1 MLLRLQV
8 EDPLAMKKNPP
19 NTNPDDRVVPLRKTT
34 AYRRRGASLSHGWTK
49 DLNQGS
55 DQGPNQDFGNAANPG
70 AAQGHPQ
77 IGDLD
82 RYPQT
87 EEADDYRHRM
97 MTNLAGVAIAVVLI
111 VTGIW
116 IADTMASM
124 RKNQDCVLSGRRGCT
139 PVDAPL
145 PQRW

>member
-1 MLLRLQV
+1 M
-8 EDPLAMKKNPP
+8 E
-19 NTNPDDRVVPLRKTT
+19 PDDRVVPLRKTA
-34 AYRRRGASLSHGWTK
+34 AYRGQSV
-49 DLNQGS
+49 
-55 DQGPNQDFGNAANPG
+55 GNAKGQDP
-70 AAQGHPQ
+70 AQGQPQ

-97 MTNLAGVAIAVVLI
+97 LTNIAGVAVVVVLI
-111 VTGIW
+111 IAGIW

-145 PQRW
+145 QPRW

>member
-1 MLLRLQV
+1 MQ
-8 EDPLAMKKNPP
+8 KPP
-19 NTNPDDRVVPLRKTT
+19 PDTEPDNRVVPLRKT
-34 AYRRRGASLSHGWTK
+34 AANRGQSFGTGRSPSHAG
-49 DLNQGS
+49 
-55 DQGPNQDFGNAANPG
+55 DQGPGQPD
-70 AAQGHPQ
+70 

-87 EEADDYRHRM
+87 DEADDYRHRM
-97 MTNLAGVAIAVVLI
+97 MTNIAGITIAFFLI
-111 VTGIW
+111 GAGIW

-145 PQRW
+145 PRRW

>member
-1 MLLRLQV
+1 MQ
-8 EDPLAMKKNPP
+8 KPP
-19 NTNPDDRVVPLRKTT
+19 PTSEPDNRVVPMRKTA
-34 AYRRRGASLSHGWTK
+34 AYRGHGGS
-49 DLNQGS
+49 QGLGNA
-55 DQGPNQDFGNAANPG
+55 QGPT
-70 AAQGHPQ
+70 QGQPQ

-82 RYPQT
+82 PYPQT
-87 EEADDYRHRM
+87 DESDDYRHRM
-97 MTNLAGVAIAVVLI
+97 MTNIAGVAVVVVLI
-111 VTGIW
+111 ITGIW

>member
-1 MLLRLQV
+1 MQ
-8 EDPLAMKKNPP
+8 KSPP
-19 NTNPDDRVVPLRKTT
+19 DTEPDDRVVPLRKTP
-34 AYRRRGASLSHGWTK
+34 AYRGQGIGHGPAK
-49 DLNQGS
+49 GQ
-55 DQGPNQDFGNAANPG
+55 
-70 AAQGHPQ
+70 PQ

-82 RYPQT
+82 PYPQT
-87 EEADDYRHRM
+87 DEADDYKHRM
-97 MTNLAGVAIAVVLI
+97 TTNIAGVAIALVLI
-111 VTGIW
+111 LAGVW

>member
-1 MLLRLQV
+1 MCERPAESLTAVTSENKKRPANAERRARLRPRPSGHTATQDARLSGPCRGQCRK
-8 EDPLAMKKNPP
+8 EA
-19 NTNPDDRVVPLRKTT
+19 RRKTV
-34 AYRRRGASLSHGWTK
+34 
-49 DLNQGS
+49 
-55 DQGPNQDFGNAANPG
+55 
-70 AAQGHPQ
+70 PQ

-82 RYPQT
+82 RYP
-87 EEADDYRHRM
+87 EEADETDDYRHRM
-97 MTNLAGVAIAVVLI
+97 MTNIAGVAIAVALI
-111 VTGIW
+111 AAGIW

>member
-1 MLLRLQV
+1 MQKDAPASDPDHQV
-8 EDPLAMKKNPP
+8 IPLHKTPAYQARVAANVTKGTAQEDPP
-19 NTNPDDRVVPLRKTT
+19 
-34 AYRRRGASLSHGWTK
+34 
-49 DLNQGS
+49 
-55 DQGPNQDFGNAANPG
+55 
-70 AAQGHPQ
+70 

-82 RYPQT
+82 RYAQESDEP
-87 EEADDYRHRM
+87 DDYRHRM
-97 MTNLAGVAIAVVLI
+97 MTNIAGIAVAVALI
-111 VTGIW
+111 AAGIW

>member
-1 MLLRLQV
+1 MQKDAPASDPDHQV
-8 EDPLAMKKNPP
+8 I
-19 NTNPDDRVVPLRKTT
+19 PLRKTP
-34 AYRRRGASLSHGWTK
+34 AYQARAAA
-49 DLNQGS
+49 
-55 DQGPNQDFGNAANPG
+55 NAAKGTAHEGPE
-70 AAQGHPQ
+70 

-82 RYPQT
+82 RYP
-87 EEADDYRHRM
+87 EESDETDDYRHRM
-97 MTNLAGVAIAVVLI
+97 MTNIAGIAIAVALI
-111 VTGIW
+111 AAGIW